1 MFVIFAPT
9 TLELCIVHTLAEH
22 SEMSILEPELPYQ
35 DGYKGLVTW
44 EG

>member
-22 SEMSILEPELPYQ
+22 SEMNILAIRLPSPVGYNVPEI
-35 DGYKGLVTW
+35 
-44 EG
+44 